1 MMKPLQDKR
10 KALCRKENNLYTKLD
25 NLQNAS
31 LNNMGDATSTN
42 KLIKEGVINFTWKQ
56 LDEN

>member
-1 MMKPLQDKR
+1 MKPLQDKR
-10 KALCRKENNLYTKLD
+10 KVLHRKENNLYTKLD

-31 LNNMGDATSTN
+31 LNNMDDATSIN

-56 LDEN
+56 LDQN

>member
-1 MMKPLQDKR
+1 MKPLQDKR
-10 KALCRKENNLYTKLD
+10 KVLHRKENNLYTKLD

-31 LNNMGDATSTN
+31 LNNMDDTTSIN

-56 LDEN
+56 LDQN